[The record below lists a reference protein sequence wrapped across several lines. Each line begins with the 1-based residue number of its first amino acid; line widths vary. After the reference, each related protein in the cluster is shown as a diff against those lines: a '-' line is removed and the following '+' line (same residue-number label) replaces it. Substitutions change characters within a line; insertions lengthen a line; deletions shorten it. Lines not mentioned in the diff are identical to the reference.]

1 MSVKSWRNSWKRSAS
16 KNKANNWAPKSQL
29 GFTTREWEREIAF
42 FKECLLYHKSH
53 LMHGTAKNKTKEQY
67 IVYIYITQKKYWKK
81 SSQPISYQ
89 LHPIFSTAEFLYVM
103 LQAGKKV
110 GLRTYIEW
118 SSNRLNLRF
127 KFGFF
132 CQGSEEVE
140 HKLFKRVCL
149 LANLWLNYV
158 CCFKLG
164 DLGCSK

>member
-16 KNKANNWAPKSQL
+16 KNKVNNWAPKSQL

-89 LHPIFSTAEFLYVM
+89 LHPIFSTAELFYVM

-110 GLRTYIEW
+110 GLHLYEVVMGRTSGFE
-118 SSNRLNLRF
+118 
-127 KFGFF
+127 FGFF
-132 CQGSEEVE
+132 KVRRRRNSNVWSSTFGKGLAE
-140 HKLFKRVCL
+140 LFWSWVW
-149 LANLWLNYV
+149 NSV
-158 CCFKLG
+158 F
-164 DLGCSK
+164 